1 MQTTPNL
8 GLKMPAQED
17 FYNIEDHNANS
28 RIIDSKYK
36 ELSDLISAVK
46 SELLDATY
54 PIGSI
59 YMSVNKTD
67 PGTLFGGKWAK
78 LPAGRCLIGAG
89 SYTPTDTS
97 YSTGDASTTYI
108 AGTQGGQRQRYITSS
123 CLPNHTHTARLG
135 TASSHSHVV
144 PLCDN
149 LAPSGSVSIGS
160 HSSIEKT
167 ANYEH
172 RIVSSGSQGV
182 IRKDDGMLG
191 AGANYYVAMTES
203 AGSHAHSLTID
214 TAGSGNAMPVQSP
227 YLVVNM
233 WQRTD

>member
-54 PIGSI
+54 PVGSI
-59 YMSVNKTD
+59 YMSVLDVD
-67 PGTLFGGKWAK
+67 PAVLFGGTWDK

-89 SYTPTDTS
+89 SYTPTQTNM
-97 YSTGDASTTYI
+97 GDASTTYDLE
-108 AGTQGGQRQRYITSS
+108 AQGGQRQRYITSS
-123 CLPNHTHTARLG
+123 CLPNHSHHVRLTPKGDHT
-135 TASSHSHVV
+135 HVV

-149 LAPSGSVSIGS
+149 LPPSGSIAVGS
-160 HSSIEKT
+160 PSSIEKT
-167 ANYEH
+167 ANYH
-172 RIVSSGSQGV
+172 LRIVSRGSQGV
-182 IRKDDGMLG
+182 IRKNDSMLMTG
-191 AGANYYVAMTES
+191 SDYYVVVTES
-203 AGSHAHSLTID
+203 AGRHGHDVTVNST
-214 TAGSGNAMPVQSP
+214 GSGNAMPIQSP
-227 YLVVNM
+227 YIVVNM
-233 WQRTD
+233 WKRTT

>member
-54 PIGSI
+54 PVGSI
-59 YMSVNKTD
+59 YMSVLDVD
-67 PGTLFGGKWAK
+67 PAVLFGGTWDK

-89 SYTPTDTS
+89 SYTPTQANM
-97 YSTGDASTTYI
+97 GDASTTYNLE
-108 AGTQGGQRQRYITSS
+108 AQGGQRQRYITSS
-123 CLPNHTHTARLG
+123 CLPNHSHSARLG
-135 TASSHSHVV
+135 TASSHYHVV

-149 LAPSGSVSIGS
+149 LKPSGSVNVGS

-167 ANYEH
+167 ANYVH
-172 RIVSSGSQGV
+172 RIVSMGSQGV
-182 IRKDDGMLG
+182 IRKDDSMLG
-191 AGANYYVAMTES
+191 AGGDYYVATTES
-203 AGSHAHSLTID
+203 AGSHTHSLAID
-214 TAGSGNAMPVQSP
+214 TTGSGNAMPVQSP
-227 YLVVNM
+227 YIVVNM
-233 WQRTD
+233 WKRTK

>member
-17 FYNIEDHNANS
+17 FYNIEDHNNNS

-36 ELSDLISAVK
+36 ELSDLIGAIK

-54 PIGSI
+54 PVGSI

-67 PGTLFGGKWAK
+67 PGTLFGGKWQK

-89 SYTPTDTS
+89 SYTPTST
-97 YSTGDASTTYI
+97 STGDASTTYT
-108 AGTQGGQRQRYITSS
+108 AGAQGGQRQRYVTSS
-123 CLPNHTHTARLG
+123 CLPSHSHSARLG
-135 TASSHSHVV
+135 TASSHYHVV

-149 LAPSGSVSIGS
+149 LKPSGSVNVGS

-167 ANYEH
+167 ANYVH
-172 RIVSSGSQGV
+172 RIVSVGSQGV
-182 IRKDDGMLG
+182 IRKDDSMLG
-191 AGANYYVAMTES
+191 AGGDYYVATTES
-203 AGSHAHSLTID
+203 AGSHTHSLAID
-214 TAGSGNAMPVQSP
+214 TTGSGNAMPVQSP

-233 WQRTD
+233 WQRTA

>member
-36 ELSDLISAVK
+36 ELSDLIGAIK
-46 SELLDATY
+46 GELLDATY
-54 PIGSI
+54 PVGSI

-67 PGTLFGGKWAK
+67 PGTLFGGKWQK

-89 SYTPTDTS
+89 SYTPTNA
-97 YSTGDASTTYI
+97 STGDASTTYT
-108 AGTQGGQRQRYITSS
+108 AGAQGGQRQRYVSLS
-123 CLPNHTHTARLG
+123 CLPNHSHSARLG

-149 LAPSGSVSIGS
+149 LKPSGSVAVGS

-167 ANYEH
+167 ANYKH
-172 RIVSSGSQGV
+172 RIVSRGSQGV
-182 IRKDDGMLG
+182 IRKDDSMLG
-191 AGANYYVAMTES
+191 AGGDYYVAMTEYE
-203 AGSHAHSLTID
+203 GSHTHSLQID
-214 TAGSGNAMPVQSP
+214 TTGSGNPMPIQSP

-233 WQRTD
+233 WQRTA

>member
-17 FYNIEDHNANS
+17 FYNIEDHNNNS

-36 ELSDLISAVK
+36 ELSDLINAVK
-46 SELLDATY
+46 GELLDATY
-54 PIGSI
+54 PVGSI

-67 PGTLFGGKWAK
+67 PGTLFGGTWEK

-89 SYTPTDTS
+89 SYTPTTTS
-97 YSTGDASTTYI
+97 SSMGDASTTYI
-108 AGTQGGQRQRYITSS
+108 AGAQGGQRQRFITSS
-123 CLPNHTHTARLG
+123 CMPNHSHSANLG
-135 TASSHSHVV
+135 AHSSHSHVV

-149 LAPSGSVSIGS
+149 LEPSGSVNVGS
-160 HSSIEKT
+160 RSSIEKT
-167 ANYEH
+167 AKYAH
-172 RIVSSGSQGV
+172 RIVRSGSQGV
-182 IRKDDGMLG
+182 IRKDDSMLG
-191 AGANYYVAMTES
+191 SGGNYYVAMTES
-203 AGSHAHSLTID
+203 AGGHTHSLQID

-233 WQRTD
+233 WQRTA

>member
-54 PIGSI
+54 PVGSI
-59 YMSVNKTD
+59 YMSVNNTD
-67 PGTLFGGKWAK
+67 PGTLFGGTWKK

-89 SYTPTDTS
+89 SYTPTST
-97 YSTGDASTTYI
+97 STGDASTTYT
-108 AGTQGGQRQRYITSS
+108 AGAQGGQRQRYVTSS
-123 CLPNHTHTARLG
+123 CLPSHTHT
-135 TASSHSHVV
+135 
-144 PLCDN
+144 
-149 LAPSGSVSIGS
+149 
-160 HSSIEKT
+160 
-167 ANYEH
+167 
-172 RIVSSGSQGV
+172 
-182 IRKDDGMLG
+182 IR
-191 AGANYYVAMTES
+191 ES
-203 AGSHAHSLTID
+203 LAGSHIHTIPICED
-214 TAGSGNAMPVQSP
+214 IKPTSVNVNNPSAFLAGCDYTTTTSRGWQAMIRTDDPAIAPGYNIYMCRTDALGQHRHNSQCSTAGSDNAMPVQSP

-233 WQRTD
+233 WQRTK

>member
-17 FYNIEDHNANS
+17 FYNIEDHNNNS
-28 RIIDSKYK
+28 RIIDNKYK
-36 ELSDLISAVK
+36 ELSDLIGAVK

-54 PIGSI
+54 PVGSI

-67 PGTLFGGKWAK
+67 PGTLFGGTWEK

-89 SYTPTDTS
+89 SYTPTNTS

-108 AGTQGGQRQRYITSS
+108 AGAQGGQRQRFITPS
-123 CLPNHTHTARLG
+123 CMPNHSHTASLG
-135 TASSHSHVV
+135 AYSSHSHVV

-149 LAPSGSVSIGS
+149 LEPSGSVNVGS

-167 ANYEH
+167 ARYAH
-172 RIVSSGSQGV
+172 RIVRSGSQGV
-182 IRKDDGMLG
+182 IRKDDSMLG
-191 AGANYYVAMTES
+191 SGADYYVAMTES
-203 AGSHAHSLTID
+203 AGGHTHSLQID

-233 WQRTD
+233 WQRTA

>member
-17 FYNIEDHNANS
+17 FYNIEDHNNNS

-46 SELLDATY
+46 GELLDATY
-54 PIGSI
+54 PVGSI

-67 PGTLFGGKWAK
+67 PGTLFGGTWQK

-89 SYTPTDTS
+89 SYTPTNTS
-97 YSTGDASTTYI
+97 YTMGDASTTYI

-123 CLPNHTHTARLG
+123 CMPNHTHT
-135 TASSHSHVV
+135 V
-144 PLCDN
+144 
-149 LAPSGSVSIGS
+149 
-160 HSSIEKT
+160 
-167 ANYEH
+167 
-172 RIVSSGSQGV
+172 
-182 IRKDDGMLG
+182 
-191 AGANYYVAMTES
+191 TES
-203 AGSHAHSLTID
+203 LAGSHIHTIPICEDIKPTSVGVNNSSAFLAGCNYITTTSRARQAMIRTDDPGITPGNNIYLCRTDSIGQHSHNSRCD
-214 TAGSGNAMPVQSP
+214 TAGSGNAMPIQSP

-233 WQRTD
+233 WQRTA